1 MEFEQDSREQFEVG
15 TQQSTAGFQYNATPN
30 LITALEGDMT
40 APLTS
45 DHVIVTK
52 PQFGPA
58 VFLEPL
64 SPAQQQ
70 QQQQQQQ
77 HSNINYDFAPSMDS
91 NSGPQSP
98 EFSCSSSCS
107 SKASPGGHGFE
118 SRERT
123 FACDYPECSKTY
135 LKSSHLKAHYRVHT
149 GNVTAEI

>member
-1 MEFEQDSREQFEVG
+1 MEFEQDSREQFEVVK
-15 TQQSTAGFQYNATPN
+15 QLSTAGFQYNATPN

-70 QQQQQQQ
+70 Q
-77 HSNINYDFAPSMDS
+77 HSNKNYDFAPCLDS

-107 SKASPGGHGFE
+107 SKPSPGGQGFE

-123 FACDYPECSKTY
+123 FACDYPECTKTY

-149 GNVTAEI
+149 GN